1 MANYRKSF
9 NFRNGV
15 QVDND
20 NFVVTGS
27 GLVGIG
33 TSLPQNHILDVY
45 GDTRISGLATVGS
58 LSVSETVKVGSGIT
72 MDSTSG
78 IISATAFYGDGSNLT
93 GITIESA
100 STATYADSAGI
111 STYAETAGIA
121 TYAGTA
127 GIATYATSAGI
138 ATALENPRNF
148 SVSGDVTTSAAVG
161 FVGTDNVDLAVT
173 LSSDFSANTSGII
186 TSTGGFYGD
195 LTGVASTATKLE
207 TSRDFSVSGDVL
219 SHTVSFDGTGNVAL
233 GVTLS
238 SDFSANTSGI
248 ITSTGGFYGDLTGVA
263 STATKLE
270 TSRDFSVSGDVT
282 TSAAVGFVGTDNVDL
297 AVTLS
302 GTFSANTSGI
312 ITSTGGFYGDLTG
325 VASTATKLQNSRNF
339 SVSGDVLSHT
349 VSFNGTGDVGLGVTL
364 SSDFSANTAGII
376 TASTLDS
383 TNLTTGSIEV
393 ESENSTIEVI
403 GSNSAYISIGFTSP
417 TVGIGSTYAS
427 LSFSDT
433 DLLIRNYDIG
443 SINSYLQVGGPGLTT
458 GRFNWYDGDTNTLL
472 MALTHEGKLGIGIT
486 NPEETFE
493 VVGTSTV
500 TTDSYVGNDLFVGN
514 DLNVTGNITGNFT
527 LQDPITSKVNAT
539 GVSTFSSI
547 NIFGSGLNQL
557 GIGTDDPQYD
567 IDATGKVARF
577 GSVAISTDNAIYN
590 VDVGGGVRAT
600 DGFLSYGPNPVQIGI
615 QTVGEGVGLSTYLVF
630 TVVGIGSTSFLL
642 S

>member
-138 ATALENPRNF
+138 ATALENPRN
-148 SVSGDVTTSAAVG
+148 
-161 FVGTDNVDLAVT
+161 
-173 LSSDFSANTSGII
+173 
-186 TSTGGFYGD
+186 
-195 LTGVASTATKLE
+195 
-207 TSRDFSVSGDVL
+207 
-219 SHTVSFDGTGNVAL
+219 
-233 GVTLS
+233 
-238 SDFSANTSGI
+238 
-248 ITSTGGFYGDLTGVA
+248 
-263 STATKLE
+263 
-270 TSRDFSVSGDVT
+270 FSVSGDVT

>member
-78 IISATAFYGDGSNLT
+78 IISATTFYGDGSNLT

-100 STATYADSAGI
+100 SISSYAD
-111 STYAETAGIA
+111 
-121 TYAGTA
+121 
-127 GIATYATSAGI
+127 SAGI
-138 ATALENPRNF
+138 ATALENSRN
-148 SVSGDVTTSAAVG
+148 
-161 FVGTDNVDLAVT
+161 
-173 LSSDFSANTSGII
+173 
-186 TSTGGFYGD
+186 
-195 LTGVASTATKLE
+195 
-207 TSRDFSVSGDVL
+207 FSVSGDVL

-263 STATKLE
+263 STATKLQN
-270 TSRDFSVSGDVT
+270 SRNFSVSGDVA
-282 TSAAVGFVGTDNVDL
+282 TSAAVGFAGIDDVDL
-297 AVTLS
+297 VVTLS
-302 GTFSANTSGI
+302 SDFSANTSGI

-325 VASTATKLQNSRNF
+325 VASTATELENPRNF
-339 SVSGDVLSHT
+339 SVSGDVTTSAA
-349 VSFNGTGDVGLGVTL
+349 VGFAGIDDVDLVVTL
-364 SSDFSANTAGII
+364 SSDFSANTSGII

-427 LSFSDT
+427 LSFSGT
-433 DLLIRNYDIG
+433 DLSIRNYDIG

-472 MALTHEGKLGIGIT
+472 MALTHEGKLGIGID
-486 NPEETFE
+486 NPTETFE

-514 DLNVTGNITGNFT
+514 DLNVTGSITGNFT

-557 GIGTDDPQYD
+557 GIGTDDPQTD

>member
-93 GITIESA
+93 DITIESA

-121 TYAGTA
+121 T
-127 GIATYATSAGI
+127 
-138 ATALENPRNF
+138 ALEN
-148 SVSGDVTTSAAVG
+148 
-161 FVGTDNVDLAVT
+161 
-173 LSSDFSANTSGII
+173 
-186 TSTGGFYGD
+186 
-195 LTGVASTATKLE
+195 
-207 TSRDFSVSGDVL
+207 SRDFSVSGDVL
-219 SHTVSFDGTGNVAL
+219 SHTVSFNGTSNVAL

-263 STATKLE
+263 STATELQN
-270 TSRDFSVSGDVT
+270 SRNFSVSGDVLSHT
-282 TSAAVGFVGTDNVDL
+282 VSFNGTSNVAL
-297 AVTLS
+297 GVTLS

-325 VASTATKLQNSRNF
+325 VASTATELQNSRNF

-349 VSFNGTGDVGLGVTL
+349 ISFDGTGDVGLGVTLSGTFSANTSGIITSTGGFYGNLTGIASTATELQNPRNFSVSGDVLSHTISFDGTGDVGLGVTL
-364 SSDFSANTAGII
+364 SSDFSANTTGII

-514 DLNVTGNITGNFT
+514 DLNVTGSITGNFT

-600 DGFLSYGPNPVQIGI
+600 DGFLSYGTNPVQIGI

>member
-93 GITIESA
+93 DITIESA

-121 TYAGTA
+121 T
-127 GIATYATSAGI
+127 
-138 ATALENPRNF
+138 ALEN
-148 SVSGDVTTSAAVG
+148 
-161 FVGTDNVDLAVT
+161 
-173 LSSDFSANTSGII
+173 
-186 TSTGGFYGD
+186 
-195 LTGVASTATKLE
+195 
-207 TSRDFSVSGDVL
+207 SRDFSVSGDVL
-219 SHTVSFDGTGNVAL
+219 SHTVSFNGTSNVAL

-263 STATKLE
+263 STATE
-270 TSRDFSVSGDVT
+270 
-282 TSAAVGFVGTDNVDL
+282 
-297 AVTLS
+297 
-302 GTFSANTSGI
+302 
-312 ITSTGGFYGDLTG
+312 
-325 VASTATKLQNSRNF
+325 LQNPRNF

-349 VSFNGTGDVGLGVTL
+349 ISFDGTGDVGLGVTL
-364 SSDFSANTAGII
+364 SSDFSANTTGII

-514 DLNVTGNITGNFT
+514 DLNVTGSITGNFT

-600 DGFLSYGPNPVQIGI
+600 DGFLSYGTNPVQIGI

>member
-93 GITIESA
+93 DITIESA

-121 TYAGTA
+121 T
-127 GIATYATSAGI
+127 
-138 ATALENPRNF
+138 ALEN
-148 SVSGDVTTSAAVG
+148 
-161 FVGTDNVDLAVT
+161 
-173 LSSDFSANTSGII
+173 
-186 TSTGGFYGD
+186 
-195 LTGVASTATKLE
+195 
-207 TSRDFSVSGDVL
+207 SRDFSVSGDVL
-219 SHTVSFDGTGNVAL
+219 SHTVSFNGTSNVAL

-263 STATKLE
+263 STATELQN
-270 TSRDFSVSGDVT
+270 SRNFSVSGDVLSHT
-282 TSAAVGFVGTDNVDL
+282 VSFNGTSNVAL
-297 AVTLS
+297 GVTLS
-302 GTFSANTSGI
+302 SDFSANTSGI

-325 VASTATKLQNSRNF
+325 VASTATELQNSRNF

-349 VSFNGTGDVGLGVTL
+349 ISFDGTGDVGLGVTL
-364 SSDFSANTAGII
+364 SGTFSANTTGII

-403 GSNSAYISIGFTSP
+403 GSNSASISIGFTSP
-417 TVGIGSTYAS
+417 TVAIGNTYAS

-514 DLNVTGNITGNFT
+514 DLNVTGSITGNFT

-600 DGFLSYGPNPVQIGI
+600 DGFLSYGTNPVQIGI

>member
-78 IISATAFYGDGSNLT
+78 IISATTFYGDGSNLT

-100 STATYADSAGI
+100 SISSYAD
-111 STYAETAGIA
+111 
-121 TYAGTA
+121 
-127 GIATYATSAGI
+127 SAGI
-138 ATALENPRNF
+138 ATALENSRN
-148 SVSGDVTTSAAVG
+148 
-161 FVGTDNVDLAVT
+161 
-173 LSSDFSANTSGII
+173 
-186 TSTGGFYGD
+186 
-195 LTGVASTATKLE
+195 
-207 TSRDFSVSGDVL
+207 FSVSGDVL

-263 STATKLE
+263 STATKL
-270 TSRDFSVSGDVT
+270 
-282 TSAAVGFVGTDNVDL
+282 
-297 AVTLS
+297 
-302 GTFSANTSGI
+302 
-312 ITSTGGFYGDLTG
+312 
-325 VASTATKLQNSRNF
+325 QNSRNF
-339 SVSGDVLSHT
+339 SVSGDVATSAA
-349 VSFNGTGDVGLGVTL
+349 VGFAGIDDVDLVVTL
-364 SSDFSANTAGII
+364 SSDFSANTSGII

-427 LSFSDT
+427 LSFSGT
-433 DLLIRNYDIG
+433 DLSIRNYDIG

-472 MALTHEGKLGIGIT
+472 MALTHEGKLGIGID
-486 NPEETFE
+486 NPTETFE

-514 DLNVTGNITGNFT
+514 DLNVTGSITGNFT

-557 GIGTDDPQYD
+557 GIGTDDPQTD